1 MFKETNMCNA
11 FRNNIKS
18 FSVVLFVTLII
29 GMTCIGET
37 IAAINLSVNNLSPN
51 PGESITFT
59 ADISGTNVV
68 AVLTD
73 DKKINIEDNV
83 TPYEWT
89 ISIPDFASGT
99 KSFRVLAIIDGLM
112 EKSNEITV
120 TVKPNFDELQ
130 QILFEQNRS
139 VYLSPGSYKKLRIIG
154 RFSDG
159 HNRNLTKDE
168 MGTSYTENIVDGL
181 NVTQGDSPVISVTK
195 DGLLRGHQ
203 PGVAEVVANN
213 SGKFAI
219 LRVMVEAIDND
230 DADGDGINDD
240 HEDSI
245 GTDKYSP
252 DTDED
257 GVLDGLEIGL
267 NNNDPLDY
275 NNDGIIDA
283 VDSQTLIVK
292 DVTGKFVSIHT
303 SSGTLSS
310 LYSQKLKDFP
320 ERKNNLEDILMECG
334 VLGFSVKEINPGQKI
349 DITLSFESL
358 PNGTNKYL
366 KYGPRLPE
374 DAINFTWYD
383 FPNIT
388 IDGNN
393 IILHLTDNELGDSN
407 PTPGVISDPGGP
419 GKSTIVNDKEDFSTS
434 GPHLDCFV
442 SLTTSNS
449 IFPVLFN
456 VNTFFHFLL
465 ILLVCYFANLKLT
478 NSKLNYQ

>member
-1 MFKETNMCNA
+1 MCNA
-11 FRNNIKS
+11 FSNNIKS
-18 FSVVLFVTLII
+18 ISVVLFVTLII
-29 GMTCIGET
+29 GLTYIDET
-37 IAAINLSVNNLSPN
+37 FAAIDLSVNNSSPN

-68 AVLTD
+68 ALLTD
-73 DKKINIEDNV
+73 DKKINMEDNV
-83 TPYEWT
+83 RPYEWS
-89 ISIPDFASGT
+89 ISIPNFASGS

-130 QILFEQNRS
+130 QIVFEQNRS
-139 VYLSPGSYKKLRIIG
+139 VYLSPGFSKKLRIIG

-159 HNRNLTKDE
+159 HNRNLTKYE
-168 MGTSYTENIVDGL
+168 MGTTYTENIVDGL

-203 PGVAEVVANN
+203 PGIAEVVANN
-213 SGKFAI
+213 NGKVAI
-219 LRVMVEAIDND
+219 LRVKVEAIAND

-240 HEDSI
+240 LEDSI

-257 GVLDGLEIGL
+257 GAIDSLEIGL

-292 DVTGKFVSIHT
+292 DITGKFVSIHT

-320 ERKNNLEDILMECG
+320 ERNDGLEDILMERG
-334 VLGFSVKEINPGQKI
+334 LLGFSVKELNPGQKI
-349 DITLSFESL
+349 DITLSF
-358 PNGTNKYL
+358 
-366 KYGPRLPE
+366 
-374 DAINFTWYD
+374 
-383 FPNIT
+383 
-388 IDGNN
+388 
-393 IILHLTDNELGDSN
+393 
-407 PTPGVISDPGGP
+407 
-419 GKSTIVNDKEDFSTS
+419 
-434 GPHLDCFV
+434 
-442 SLTTSNS
+442 
-449 IFPVLFN
+449 
-456 VNTFFHFLL
+456 
-465 ILLVCYFANLKLT
+465 
-478 NSKLNYQ
+478 